1 MRTGPTPAALL
12 TRALLVSSLL
22 LSLPLQANLQAQ
34 SPARTDWDQ
43 GYQVARPPTV
53 LPLAAQRKKVN
64 ELLVERLEQLLPRL
78 MRECGVAMWIVANR
92 EYNEDPVYRTLV
104 PEPVFAARRTTILVF
119 FDRGE
124 QGIERL
130 TVSRYGLGD
139 LYQSGWD
146 GGETGSVDEQWRR
159 LGEIVAAR
167 DPKTIAVDTSDD
179 WAVADG
185 LSAGLRR
192 RLEAALGARAERLV
206 SAEQLCVRWLETR
219 TAAELEVY
227 PQIVQLARG
236 VIAEA
241 FSNQVITPGVTTTD
255 DVRWWLRQ
263 RFQSLG
269 LPVWFHPICDVQ
281 RHTEGADS
289 NKPFLGD
296 SDATI
301 RRGDVLHC
309 DVGIRYLRLCTDTQE
324 MGYVLRADEQDV
336 PAGLAR
342 ALAAGNRW
350 QDQLTS
356 SFVAGRTGNQ
366 ILAETLRKSRSE
378 GLRASVYTHP
388 LGCFGHAPGPTIG
401 MWDNQ
406 GPTPVRGDWPL
417 HADTCYAIEGN
428 VKVQIPEWGGQWVQ
442 IGLEQDACFDGK
454 RVYYLGGRQ
463 TRWHLVR

>member
-1 MRTGPTPAALL
+1 MRAQPTRRHLTAAL
-12 TRALLVSSLL
+12 ALVAAAATG
-22 LSLPLQANLQAQ
+22 LPAQ
-34 SPARTDWDQ
+34 QQWDQ
-43 GYQVARPPTV
+43 GYQVPRPPAV
-53 LPLAAQRKKVN
+53 LPLAAQRAKIN
-64 ELLVERLEQLLPRL
+64 ELLVDRLDHLLPRL

-119 FDRGE
+119 FDRGDE
-124 QGIERL
+124 HGIERL

-139 LYQSGWD
+139 LYQSAWD
-146 GGETGSVDEQWRR
+146 GGTTGSVDEQWQR
-159 LGEIVAAR
+159 LGEIVVER
-167 DPKTIAVDTSDD
+167 DPETIAVDTSDD

-185 LSAGLRR
+185 LSAGLRA
-192 RLEAALGARAERLV
+192 RLEAALGERSARLR

-219 TAAELEVY
+219 TTLELEVY

-241 FSNQVITPGVTTTD
+241 FSNDVITPGVTTTD

-263 RFQSLG
+263 RFASLG

-281 RHTEGADS
+281 RRNDQADGDR
-289 NKPFLGD
+289 PFLGD

-324 MGYVLRADEQDV
+324 MGYVLRADERDV
-336 PAGLAR
+336 PAGMVA
-342 ALAAGNRW
+342 ALQVGNHW
-350 QDQLTS
+350 QDLLTS
-356 SFVAGRTGNQ
+356 SVVAGRTGNQ
-366 ILAETLRKSRSE
+366 ILATTLGKCASE

-388 LGCFGHAPGPTIG
+388 LGFFGHAPGPTIG

-417 HADTCYAIEGN
+417 HANTCYAIEGN
-428 VKVQIPEWGGQWVQ
+428 VKVKVPEWGDQWVQ
-442 IGLEQDACFDGK
+442 IGLEQDACFDG
-454 RVYYLGGRQ
+454 RSVYYLGGRQ
-463 TRWHLVR
+463 TRWHVVR